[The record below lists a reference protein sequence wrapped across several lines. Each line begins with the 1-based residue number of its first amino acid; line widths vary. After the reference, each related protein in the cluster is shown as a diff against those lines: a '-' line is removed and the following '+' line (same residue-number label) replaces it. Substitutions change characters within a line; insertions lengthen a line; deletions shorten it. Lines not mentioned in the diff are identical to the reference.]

1 MKWVKNSILTML
13 LMSSYLLFSYYYFNG
28 WWYSSIGTALILFF
42 SYLLWGKEFLR
53 VTGLKI
59 SLKIFNKTVLLALI
73 VTVGSML
80 LIQHIGS
87 RNQVAIQFTN
97 CRNYYHDIFY
107 ILNEEIILG
116 GIPLY
121 LLIRKWKINSLLAT
135 AALALFFAAGHYIFY
150 RWIFLQRGTLELV
163 TLTTLFLIGFVRNS
177 LIVIN
182 GHIGYSWAL
191 HFGWMM
197 VMFGNRLYFVETNI
211 SLTEP
216 ERFNMFLGSPEM
228 VSISLIL
235 AVVSFIYLTGREKRI
250 KKINLSE

>member
-13 LMSSYLLFSYYYFNG
+13 LMSSYLLCSYYYFNG

>member
-1 MKWVKNSILTML
+1 
-13 LMSSYLLFSYYYFNG
+13 
-28 WWYSSIGTALILFF
+28 
-42 SYLLWGKEFLR
+42 
-53 VTGLKI
+53 
-59 SLKIFNKTVLLALI
+59 
-73 VTVGSML
+73 ML

-97 CRNYYHDIFY
+97 YRNYYHDVFY

-121 LLIRKWKINSLLAT
+121 LLVRKWKINSLLAA
-135 AALALFFAAGHYIFY
+135 AALALFFAAGHYSFY
-150 RWIFLQRGTLELV
+150 RWIFLQRGTLGPT

-177 LIVIN
+177 LIVSN
-182 GHIGYSWAL
+182 RHIGYSWAL
-191 HFGWMM
+191 HFGWM
-197 VMFGNRLYFVETNI
+197 VLLFGSRLYRVETNI
-211 SLTEP
+211 NLTEP

-235 AVVSFIYLTGREKRI
+235 AVVSFIHLTGIDKRI